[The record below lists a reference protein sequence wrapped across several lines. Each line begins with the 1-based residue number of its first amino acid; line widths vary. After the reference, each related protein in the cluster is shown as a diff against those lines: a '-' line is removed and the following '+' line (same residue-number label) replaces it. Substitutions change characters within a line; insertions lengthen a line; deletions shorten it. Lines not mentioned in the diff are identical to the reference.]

1 MIGSLGDFTCAASAI
16 ALDNSDALGVDVVG
30 KAGGFLV
37 MSGSSALNAHTALG
51 GCA

>member
-1 MIGSLGDFTCAASAI
+1 VIGSLGDFACAASAI
-16 ALDNSDALGVDVVG
+16 ALDNSDALGVDVG